1 MNSVL
6 LFCIIFSAIKSSHS
20 YICAYVNNTT
30 ESVILKCGRPREV
43 ISTDTCTHD
52 LFKSNSM
59 EINRLEVEQLKL
71 IDRWCVNYDDDIDDL
86 FANIRD
92 FDISFTAGSSYL
104 SSHNMNF
111 KYLEKFN
118 ASHCQ
123 IEIILRGDFQS
134 KKNLKEIDLSFNK
147 ISQFSPDTFENNV
160 KLTMINLTNNILM
173 RLDPGAFSKL
183 GELKVLDISSNRLD
197 TLDKDIFRNSPK
209 LEILRMEMNHFKR
222 FDCNW
227 FLPVENLKSLS
238 VSLDDIT
245 ELDLSC
251 DRTLMYF
258 DWNNASDV
266 ILRLPTVENDLRFK
280 KDGFKNLE
288 YFNVN
293 GNRFQNISEI
303 LNLLGAPLKILDLS
317 GNFLG
322 NLESKAFEKFVNLER
337 LSLSDTHLDTQLK
350 VDGESETEPTL
361 SHLALSFSSL
371 KRLKSLD
378 VSKNFLQNL
387 NFSSLSPTLS
397 QLTSLNIANTHLK
410 NIADPLNLLS
420 PSGLESLDVSQ
431 NYVGRIN
438 ADTFRQFT
446 NLQYLNVSQ
455 THLSNFRFGTFYH
468 QSKLRTLDISQNY
481 LKNIDFT
488 LFTRRFNNLTFLNL
502 EGNNLTDINS
512 VNMLNFPKLESLGI
526 SKNQFSCHYLL
537 EFLGRWRNLKVIENP
552 SDGTHIDGIDC
563 FEGENGKK
571 NGGGS
576 EEENDGENNEKT
588 TNIGTLGVTIDNNN
602 SELRAI
608 KYLLLFLC
616 FLFCGYLINK
626 SNIISRMRHKL
637 PRNSESNVIYRQ
649 TTMNKEHSIGL
660 IQAMDK

>member
-1 MNSVL
+1 MNFVL
-6 LFCIIFSAIKSSHS
+6 LFCIILCGIKSSHS

-30 ESVILKCGRPREV
+30 ESVILKCGRP
-43 ISTDTCTHD
+43 IKDIPTASCTKD
-52 LFKSNSM
+52 LFKSSSM
-59 EINRLEVEQLKL
+59 EIKRLEVQQLKL
-71 IDRWCVNYDDDIDDL
+71 IDRWCINYDDDIDDL

-92 FDISFTAGSSYL
+92 FDISFTSSTAYL
-104 SSHNMNF
+104 SSHNIKF

-118 ASHCQ
+118 VSHCK
-123 IEIILRGDFQS
+123 IEIILRSDFQN
-134 KKNLKEIDLSFNK
+134 KLNLNEIDLSFNK
-147 ISQFSPDTFENNV
+147 ISQFSPNTFENNV
-160 KLTMINLTNNILM
+160 KLTMINLSNNILM
-173 RLDPGAFSKL
+173 HLDPGAFSKL
-183 GELKVLDISSNRLD
+183 SELKVLDISFNRLEK
-197 TLDKDIFRNSPK
+197 LDEDIFRNNRK

-238 VSLDDIT
+238 VSLDDMT

-251 DRTLMYF
+251 DRTLVYF

-280 KDGFKNLE
+280 KDGFQKLE

-303 LNLLGAPLKILDLS
+303 LNLLGTPLKILDLS

-337 LSLSDTHLDTQLK
+337 LSLSDTHLDAQLK
-350 VDGESETEPTL
+350 VDGDSVTEPTL

-371 KRLKSLD
+371 KQLKSLD
-378 VSKNFLQNL
+378 ISKNFLQNL
-387 NFSSLSPTLS
+387 NFSTLSPTLS

-410 NIADPLNLLS
+410 NIAEILNLLS
-420 PSGLESLDVSQ
+420 SSGLESLDVSQ
-431 NYVGRIN
+431 NYVGKIN
-438 ADTFRQFT
+438 ANTFRQFT
-446 NLQYLNVSQ
+446 NLQYLNLSR
-455 THLSNFRFGTFYH
+455 THLSNFRFGTFFH
-468 QSKLRTLDISQNY
+468 QSKLRILDISENE

-537 EFLGRWRNLKVIENP
+537 EFLGRWKNLKVIENP

-563 FEGENGKK
+563 FEGENEKV
-571 NGGGS
+571 NGEGS
-576 EEENDGENNEKT
+576 EEQNDGENNAKI

-616 FLFCGYLINK
+616 ILFCGYLINK
-626 SNIISRMRHKL
+626 SNIISRMRQKL

-660 IQAMDK
+660 IQAMDN